1 MHSITHFLL
10 CCLVGLL
17 TATTTTKVSA
27 FGIVAKRT
35 SFPSSTPSL
44 SRHPHYSKG
53 AVVVQK
59 YNIVLYSEPPSD
71 TSSDSF
77 FYTDD
82 STGVVD
88 TKSEDYT
95 PTASESMV
103 TTILEMMPSSLTG
116 KGDGDN
122 SGSNTNMSSE
132 TRAAINEALY
142 QLEALNPTTPQP
154 AMSPLLNGVW
164 ELRYVGGYASDWT
177 LPSPTRQLAL
187 FLYSGGYSPGIFALH
202 LAQQLPQA
210 LVQVVGDVEITIS
223 RSLPR
228 VEACVHVKLLG
239 GGIDA
244 KVVVKAD
251 LDVLSNVRLRETY
264 ESASISGSQVLTLPE
279 PLKYA
284 RDLYV
289 TYVDDDLLVVRD
301 GSGVPEV
308 LVRKEKQFQKNWGTD
323 PSDEDDWR
331 APGES

>member
-1 MHSITHFLL
+1 M
-10 CCLVGLL
+10 
-17 TATTTTKVSA
+17 TTMTVSA
-27 FGIVAKRT
+27 FAGIT
-35 SFPSSTPSL
+35 SF
-44 SRHPHYSKG
+44 SRRPHSYSKK
-53 AVVVQK
+53 AQPP
-59 YNIVLYSEPPSD
+59 LYSEPSD

-77 FYTDD
+77 FYTDEE
-82 STGVVD
+82 SSVVVD

-103 TTILEMMPSSLTG
+103 TNILEMISPSSLTG
-116 KGDGDN
+116 GKDDY
-122 SGSNTNMSSE
+122 TMSSE

-164 ELRYVGGYASDWT
+164 ALRYVGGYESGPWS
-177 LPSPTRQLAL
+177 LPWSPTRQLAL
-187 FLYSGGYSPGIFALH
+187 FLYSGGYSPGIFALQ
-202 LAQQLPQA
+202 LARSLPKA

-228 VEACVHVKLLG
+228 VEACVNVKLLG
-239 GGIDA
+239 GGIDG

-264 ESASISGSQVLTLPE
+264 ESASVLGSSSQVLTLPE

-323 PSDEDDWR
+323 PSDEDDLR